1 MHCNNQLIHCLENF
15 TMSRK
20 DNLMLRIATLS
31 AIVLASTVMQAC
43 VPEGDDPSYGSI
55 EPALEASEQPAL
67 DITTLPAGSRVLEGM
82 PPGAVVAEIPP
93 SATCPSGTLCIFQN
107 SNGKGARLSI
117 SLPAGVGINLTS
129 IPCGSCT
136 NGTHGNDGTWN
147 DQMSSWENVSGVRYC
162 WAVNINGGGARH
174 PMRTGVGLQNVLPSR
189 NDEASSI
196 DRLGC

>member
-1 MHCNNQLIHCLENF
+1 
-15 TMSRK
+15 
-20 DNLMLRIATLS
+20 MLRIATLS
-31 AIVLASTVMQAC
+31 TVVLASIVMQAC

-55 EPALEASEQPAL
+55 EPALQASEQPAL
-67 DITTLPAGSRVLEGM
+67 DITKLPAGSRVLEGT
-82 PPGAVVAEIPP
+82 PPGAVVAEIPL
-93 SATCPSGTLCIFQN
+93 SATCPSGSLCIFQN
-107 SNGKGARLSI
+107 TDGGGARLSI
-117 SLPAGVGINLTS
+117 TLAAGVGINLTG

-147 DQMSSWENVSGVRYC
+147 DQMSSWENASGVRYC

-174 PMRTGVGLQNVLPSR
+174 PMPAGGGIHNVLPSR